1 MKQPRLQSRCRCR
14 MAKALDPAE
23 VADLTLVELSG
34 EKLTSVLV
42 PRIRLEIS
50 LSMAPVDEDPHR
62 SRVSATAR
70 TFGVAEG
77 APEDDTTT
85 PLYEGVVAYV
95 LRFVDNGPAVPPPI
109 RRPVRCQRSGSRRPQ
124 RPHTG
129 ALWCRPPER
138 PRPPRTSARWH

>member
-1 MKQPRLQSRCRCR
+1 
-14 MAKALDPAE
+14 MAKALDPAD

-34 EKLTSVLV
+34 EKLTNVLV

-95 LRFVDNGPAVPPPI
+95 IRFVDNGPDDEWVEGPPVVNFVWPYLRAGLIEQASRLGTLPLQLPI
-109 RRPVRCQRSGSRRPQ
+109 EIDATELRSTKAADDEADSVV
-124 RPHTG
+124 
-129 ALWCRPPER
+129 
-138 PRPPRTSARWH
+138 